1 MSTTAANPG
10 TTQRRP
16 SHPKA
21 GGATPQATM
30 GPNMGRQPSSNVGAV
45 LTSAPPKPAS
55 GTAPQQ
61 QRPPTGVP
69 GRTATPMPGQRPA
82 TGVPKP
88 PVKTTRPATAA
99 PTATTRPPAATKDR
113 RPATQARP
121 GRQSNRRAHLRITRL
136 DLLSIL
142 KMAFLFA
149 FCAGIVIFIA
159 LMMLWGVLTS
169 TGVVENLQNLLN
181 SVMGNPNT
189 PTVINLSQYLSS
201 QRVVGF
207 ITAVTVLNIFV
218 LTLLGTVFGMLYN
231 LAATMFGG
239 LEVTLE
245 V

>member
-1 MSTTAANPG
+1 
-10 TTQRRP
+10 
-16 SHPKA
+16 
-21 GGATPQATM
+21 
-30 GPNMGRQPSSNVGAV
+30 
-45 LTSAPPKPAS
+45 
-55 GTAPQQ
+55 
-61 QRPPTGVP
+61 
-69 GRTATPMPGQRPA
+69 
-82 TGVPKP
+82 
-88 PVKTTRPATAA
+88 
-99 PTATTRPPAATKDR
+99 
-113 RPATQARP
+113 
-121 GRQSNRRAHLRITRL
+121 
-136 DLLSIL
+136 
-142 KMAFLFA
+142 MAFLFA